1 MKKSL
6 CLIIILL
13 TASNLYPQDEKMNS
27 VTKIIGMVKES
38 FAPDKRVALFQ
49 ISAENKSGLITLT
62 GETNLSVAKEKL
74 ISELISLG
82 VEFRDE
88 IELLPAEEL
97 GENIYG
103 IVNLSVANIRS
114 KTEHSAELTT
124 QALLGTPVKIYKK
137 KSGFYLIQTP
147 DNYISW
153 VDDDGIV
160 QVIKSKL
167 KEWIGAEKV
176 IFTKEY
182 GFSFSEPDESSPR
195 VSDLTA
201 GNILVLL
208 GEQNNFNKVK
218 YPDGRIAFINKIFC
232 TNYSE
237 WLNKPALTN
246 EDILNT
252 AKLIMGVPYLWG
264 GTSAKGVDC
273 SGFTKTV
280 YFLNGIV
287 LARDASQQAEQG
299 ELIDTGNG
307 FDKLTAG
314 DLLFF
319 GAPAT
324 DSTKE
329 RITHVGIYLGD
340 YKYIH
345 AAGMVKIN
353 SFDRNADNFNEY
365 RLKHFRKARRILTS
379 IDNKGI
385 TSVKKNKFY
394 LGEI

>member
-1 MKKSL
+1 
-6 CLIIILL
+6 
-13 TASNLYPQDEKMNS
+13 MNS
-27 VTKIIGMVKES
+27 VTKILGMVKES

-49 ISAENKSGLITLT
+49 ISAEDKSGLITLT
-62 GETNLSVAKEKL
+62 GETNLAVAKEKL

-82 VEFRDE
+82 VEFKDE
-88 IELLPAEEL
+88 IELLPSDDL

-153 VDDDGIV
+153 IDDDGIV
-160 QVIKSKL
+160 QVNKSKL
-167 KEWIGAEKV
+167 EEWLGAEKV

-182 GFSFSEPDESSPR
+182 GFSFSEPDESSSR

-208 GEQNNFNKVK
+208 GEQNRFNKVK

-237 WLNKPALTN
+237 WLNKPALTS

-324 DSTKE
+324 DSTNE

>member
-6 CLIIILL
+6 SLIIILL
-13 TASNLYPQDEKMNS
+13 TVSNLVAQDEKMSS
-27 VTKIIGMVKES
+27 VTKIINGVKES

-49 ISAENKSGLITLT
+49 ITVEEKSGILTLA
-62 GETNLSVAKEKL
+62 GETNLAGAIEKL
-74 ISELISLG
+74 ISELNSLG
-82 VEFRDE
+82 LEYKNE
-88 IELLPAEEL
+88 IKLLPSDEL
-97 GENIYG
+97 SENIYG

-153 VDDDGIV
+153 VDDDGITPV
-160 QVIKSKL
+160 NKGKL
-167 KEWIGAEKV
+167 DEWLRADKV
-176 IFTKEY
+176 IFLDEY
-182 GFSFSEPDESSPR
+182 GFSYSEPDESSPR

-201 GNILVLL
+201 GNIIVLL
-208 GEQNNFNKVK
+208 GEQNSFNKVR
-218 YPDGRIAFINKIFC
+218 YPDGRIAFINKKSC
-232 TNYSE
+232 MNYSE
-237 WLNKPALTN
+237 WLNKPAPKS
-246 EDILNT
+246 EDILKT

-264 GTSAKGVDC
+264 GTSTKGVDC

-287 LARDASQQAEQG
+287 IARDASQQAEQG
-299 ELIDTGNG
+299 ELIDTENG
-307 FDKLTAG
+307 FDKLIAG

-353 SFDRNADNFNEY
+353 SFDRNSDNFNEY
-365 RLKHFRKARRILTS
+365 RLKHFRKATRILTS
-379 IDNKGI
+379 LDKNGI

>member
-160 QVIKSKL
+160 QVNKSKL

>member
-74 ISELISLG
+74 ISELISFG

-160 QVIKSKL
+160 QVNKSKL

>member
-13 TASNLYPQDEKMNS
+13 TASNLYPQDDEMNS

-49 ISAENKSGLITLT
+49 ISAEDKSGLITLT
-62 GETNLSVAKEKL
+62 GETNLFVAKEKL

-103 IVNLSVANIRS
+103 IVNLSVSNIRS

-160 QVIKSKL
+160 QVNKSKL